1 MGDGQ
6 KVCNV
11 KNIVITGNP
20 NVGKSVI
27 FNYLTGVYND
37 VSNFPGTTVDIIC
50 SRQGDYVFSD
60 TPGVYGLSGFS
71 PEEKLARDI
80 ILQADIVINVV
91 DAVHLERDL
100 FLTQQLLDAG
110 IPTIVA
116 LNMLDEAKNQGIYI
130 KEDVLAEEL
139 SVPVVATVA
148 VQGDGLHT
156 LKSLLTKAVVG
167 KQTPG
172 IHSKVAN
179 INQQIPWRESL
190 LIAEGDEDIA
200 ARNDQQPGLYRD
212 EIYKERRRRVNE
224 LVDRVVQEIKV
235 QDSLSTKIGR
245 LMLRP
250 LTGIPM
256 LLITLYLMY
265 LLIGVLV
272 AQNLVDFTEG
282 VVMGEY
288 YQPFIRDLL
297 HSVLDDSGVLWEL
310 LAGKFGVLTMAV
322 TYLLGLLFPLVIGFQ
337 LVLSMLED
345 SGYLPRIATMLDR
358 LLISM
363 GMNGQAVIPLIL
375 GFGCVTMAT
384 ISTRILGSDR
394 ERLIAIFLLAFAV
407 PCSAQMAI
415 ITSMLA
421 GLGFFYALAYGLVI
435 FTALATAG
443 TILARFLPGNSTAL
457 WIDLPPLRLPKLS
470 NVLKK
475 TWNKSSEFIVEAAP
489 LFAGSAVVLS
499 LLEVT
504 GGLTAIENFVAP
516 ITVKWLGLPKEVA
529 GGFIMGFI
537 RREFGTAGIFMVPM
551 DPIQKFIALTTITFF
566 VPCIATAMVIF
577 KERGWKQGATIWLII
592 FVLAFVVG
600 GIVAQLIKL
609 LSLLEGVSIM
619 PMLAGITLLFLVLV
633 MWTNWVV
640 EGNKNA

>member
-6 KVCNV
+6 KASNI

-37 VSNFPGTTVDIIC
+37 VSNFPGTTVDVVC
-50 SRQGDYVFSD
+50 SRQGNYIFSD
-60 TPGVYGLSGFS
+60 TPGIYGISGFS

-80 ILQADIVINVV
+80 ILQADMVINVV

-100 FLTQQLLDAG
+100 FLTQQLIDAE

-116 LNMLDEAKNQGIYI
+116 LNMLDEATRQGVFINQ
-130 KEDVLAEEL
+130 DRLAEEL
-139 SVPVVATVA
+139 GVPVVATVA
-148 VQGDGLHT
+148 VQGSGLRK
-156 LKSLLTKAVVG
+156 LKSLLTKSPVG
-167 KQTPG
+167 RPTPG
-172 IHSKVAN
+172 LKELVAADHGP
-179 INQQIPWRESL
+179 IPWREAL
-190 LIAEGDEDIA
+190 LIAEGDEDVA
-200 ARNDQQPGLYRD
+200 AKNQQQPGLLRD
-212 EIYKERRRRVNE
+212 EIYKRRRQRVNE
-224 LVDRVVQEIKV
+224 LVGQVVQEIKV
-235 QDSLSTKIGR
+235 QSSWSTKIGR

-256 LLITLYLMY
+256 LLGTLYLMY

-282 VVMGEY
+282 VIMEEY
-288 YQPFIRDLL
+288 YQPFIQAVL
-297 HSVLDDSGVLWEL
+297 HTVLDDTGVLWAL

-322 TYLLGLLFPLVIGFQ
+322 TYLLGLLFPLVLGFQ
-337 LVLSMLED
+337 LVLSILED

-384 ISTRILGSDR
+384 IGTRILRSDR

-421 GLGFFYALAYGLVI
+421 GLGFFYALAYGLII
-435 FTALATAG
+435 FTMLVTAG
-443 TILARFLPGNSTAL
+443 TMLARFLPGQPTPL
-457 WIDLPPLRLPKLS
+457 WIDLPPLRLPRLS
-470 NVLKK
+470 NVLQK
-475 TWNKSSEFIVEAAP
+475 TWHKSSEFILEAAP

-499 LLEVT
+499 LLDVT

-516 ITVKWLGLPKEVA
+516 ITVTWLGLPKEVA

-537 RREFGTAGIFMVPM
+537 RREFGSAGIFMVPM
-551 DPIQKFIALTTITFF
+551 DPLQKFVALTTITFF
-566 VPCIATAMVIF
+566 VPCIATAMIIF
-577 KERGWKQGATIWLII
+577 KERGWRQGATIWLII

-600 GIVAQLIKL
+600 GIVAHLIKL
-609 LSLLEGVSIM
+609 LSLLDGISIM

-633 MWTNWVV
+633 MWVNWLV
-640 EGNKNA
+640 GDKA